1 MHKFAFR
8 HVVCT
13 TLMLLTF
20 AGSSVKA
27 TDLYNTMGQ
36 SVDSTQLLKDS
47 TWTALSF
54 MTSATDFT
62 ITGVTIPVKNVI
74 GLTLG
79 NIQVSLYTGDGSNS
93 RPNTKIGSDL
103 GTTPV
108 SGFSNSAVYQDY
120 AITGLNVTLSP
131 STKYY
136 VVISASGIGSGA
148 QDFLYL
154 GLHSGAGG
162 VTTGSLG
169 FSQSL
174 NSGSSWDAPGNSS
187 SVVGLVTAVPEPS
200 TYALAAI
207 ATGLITAL
215 ARRRKLA

>member
-1 MHKFAFR
+1 M
-8 HVVCT
+8 
-13 TLMLLTF
+13 
-20 AGSSVKA
+20 
-27 TDLYNTMGQ
+27 
-36 SVDSTQLLKDS
+36 
-47 TWTALSF
+47 
-54 MTSATDFT
+54 
-62 ITGVTIPVKNVI
+62 KNVI
-74 GLTLG
+74 GLSVG
-79 NIQVSLYTGDGSNS
+79 NVQVSLYTGDGTGS
-93 RPNTKIGSDL
+93 RPNAKIGSDL

-108 SGFSNSAVYQDY
+108 SGFNNSAVYQDY

-136 VVISASGIGSGA
+136 VVISASGIGSGS

-169 FSQSL
+169 YSEST
-174 NSGSSWDAPGNSS
+174 NSGSSWTAPTDSS
-187 SVVGLVTAVPEPS
+187 YVVGLVTAVPEPS